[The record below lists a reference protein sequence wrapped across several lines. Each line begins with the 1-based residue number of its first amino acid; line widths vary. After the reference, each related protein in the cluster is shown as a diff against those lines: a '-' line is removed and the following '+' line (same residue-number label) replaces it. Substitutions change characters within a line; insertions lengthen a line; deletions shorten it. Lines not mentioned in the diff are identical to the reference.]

1 MSCGSLI
8 ISSTCH
14 AWLVWLC
21 IYCRTELLPAL
32 VWLREW
38 NSNDAAYLVP
48 TAMLLTRDRDCLS
61 CQIGK
66 DRGLYGKGRRVAFG
80 TRVGR
85 WAVDVTQEAVV
96 EAGRRYCCWR
106 AAPSNC
112 EKCDPFCLKSLVLRS
127 HMKSRVALVRVTGWS
142 SRVRYGG
149 RILSTCARGQDRV
162 KRE

>member
-1 MSCGSLI
+1 MC
-8 ISSTCH
+8 
-14 AWLVWLC
+14 
-21 IYCRTELLPAL
+21 
-32 VWLREW
+32 LREW

-48 TAMLLTRDRDCLS
+48 TAMLLKRDPDYLFCLT
-61 CQIGK
+61 GR
-66 DRGLYGKGRRVAFG
+66 DRGLCEKGRRVAFG

-127 HMKSRVALVRVTGWS
+127 HVKSRVALVRVRGEDG
-142 SRVRYGG
+142 RVRYGG